1 MTRKNLAWIVV
12 WGTILIGGLTACAG
26 TASEAGG
33 LPTLVPTMT
42 ALPPIVP
49 TDVPLA
55 DPIALPPVN
64 WDDLDRFRAAMRP
77 AFAGD
82 IDAFAHRNRYY
93 IEARLV
99 FEDEVAILRGAQRVR
114 YTNRSADTLN
124 EIVFRLYPNLPAL
137 AGRMVVYQTEVNGAP
152 VEAVLAER
160 DTALIVP
167 LDTPL
172 TPGASVEIT
181 MQFSVAAER
190 GMYASYGAFGYQRQV
205 FSGPEWYPVLS
216 VYEEGRGWWMERATP
231 SGDAVYSETGLY
243 EVYFT
248 VPDDFVLIMSGTE
261 VETFPAGD
269 GMTTH
274 HIVSG
279 PMRDLLVVASPIFG
293 KTTSYVDD
301 IAINVYYWP
310 GDEVAAEQVLRI
322 ASDAVRIFNE
332 QFGPYPFAELDVAE
346 TFNFTGIEYPGVI
359 IIADRI
365 WEPGDEFMEIATAHE
380 VGHQWFYSVIGNN
393 QVDHPWLDESL
404 TSFTEYVYLRALY
417 GEKRFKDTTQS
428 DRDWYNY
435 YKSTGAPD
443 LPLNLPVSAYDDS
456 NYSVI
461 VYVKGPIFYLELEK
475 LLGRERFMDAL
486 QLYYQRHRYEVVSS
500 ADVLR
505 AFEDATGE
513 DLDAFFYQ
521 WVGEFEGLDPAVI
534 AEEQARTTVTQT
546 QGAP

>member
-1 MTRKNLAWIVV
+1 MSRKNLAWIAV
-12 WGTILIGGLTACAG
+12 WGIVLIGGLTACAG
-26 TASEAGG
+26 AASEASG
-33 LPTLVPTMT
+33 LPTLAPTMT
-42 ALPPIVP
+42 ALPPATP
-49 TDVPLA
+49 TDVPPA

-82 IDAFAHRNRYY
+82 IDAFADRNRYY
-93 IEARLV
+93 IEARLT
-99 FEDEVAILRGAQRVR
+99 FEDSVAILRGAQRVR
-114 YTNRSADTLN
+114 YTNHSSDTLN

-137 AGRMVVYQTEVNGAP
+137 AGRMVVYQTEVNGVP
-152 VEAVLAER
+152 VEAALAER
-160 DTALIVP
+160 NTALIVP

-243 EVYFT
+243 EVFFT
-248 VPDDFVLIMSGTE
+248 APDNFVVVMSGTE
-261 VETFPAGD
+261 LEAFPAGD
-269 GMTTH
+269 GMITH

-279 PMRDLLVVASPIFG
+279 PMRDLLVVASPILG
-293 KTTSYVDD
+293 KATSYVDD
-301 IAINVYYWP
+301 IAVNVYYWP
-310 GDEVAAEQVLRI
+310 GGEVAAEQVLRI
-322 ASDAVRIFNE
+322 ASDAVRIFDE

-359 IIADRI
+359 IIADRV
-365 WEPGDEFMEIATAHE
+365 WKPGDEFLEIATAHE

-404 TSFTEYVYLRALY
+404 TSFTEYVYLREVY
-417 GEKRFKDTTQS
+417 GEKRFKDATQS

-443 LPLNLPVSAYDDS
+443 LPLNLPVAAYDDS

-461 VYVKGPIFYLELEK
+461 IYVKGPLFYLELER

-486 QLYYQRHRYEVVSS
+486 RLYYQRHRYEVVSS

-505 AFEDATGE
+505 AFEDATSE

-521 WVGEFEGLDPAVI
+521 WVGEFEGLDPTVI
-534 AEEQARTTVTQT
+534 AEEQARTTVTQP

>member
-1 MTRKNLAWIVV
+1 MNRRDFAQLVLWGALAV
-12 WGTILIGGLTACAG
+12 WGLTACAG
-26 TASEAGG
+26 ASSEAGG
-33 LPTLVPTMT
+33 LPTPAPTMT
-42 ALPPIVP
+42 ALPPVVP
-49 TDVPLA
+49 TDVPPA
-55 DPIALPPVN
+55 DPITLPPVA

-82 IDAFAHRNRYY
+82 IDAFAERNRYY
-93 IEARLV
+93 IEARLI
-99 FEDEVAILRGAQRVR
+99 FEDSVAILRGAQRVR
-114 YTNRSADTLN
+114 YTNRSADTLS

-167 LDTPL
+167 LETPL
-172 TPGASVEIT
+172 APGDSVEIT

-190 GMYASYGAFGYQRQV
+190 GMYASYGAFGYQREV

-216 VYEEGRGWWMERATP
+216 VYEEGRGWWMERPTP
-231 SGDAVYSETGLY
+231 TGDAVYSETGLY
-243 EVYFT
+243 EVFFT
-248 VPDDFVLIMSGTE
+248 APDNFVVVMSGTE
-261 VETFPAGD
+261 LEAFPAGD

-279 PMRDLLVVASPIFG
+279 PMRDLLVVASPILG
-293 KTTSYVDD
+293 KTTGYVED
-301 IAINVYYWP
+301 IAVNVYYWP
-310 GDEVAAEQVLRI
+310 GGEVAAEQVLRV

-332 QFGPYPFAELDVAE
+332 QFGPYPYAELDVVE
-346 TFNFTGIEYPGVI
+346 TFNFTGIEYPGMI
-359 IIADRI
+359 IIANRVWI
-365 WEPGDEFMEIATAHE
+365 PGDEFLEIATAHE
-380 VGHQWFYSVIGNN
+380 VGHQWFYSVVGNN

-404 TSFTEYVYLRALY
+404 TSFTEYVYLRELY

-443 LPLNLPVSAYDDS
+443 LVLNLPVSAYDDS
-456 NYSVI
+456 NYGVI
-461 VYVKGPIFYLELEK
+461 IYVKGPLFYLELEK
-475 LLGRERFMDAL
+475 LLGRERFMEAL
-486 QLYYQRHRYEVVSS
+486 RLYYQRHRYEVVSS

-513 DLDAFFYQ
+513 DLDAFFYE

-534 AEEQARTTVTQT
+534 AEKQARSQ
-546 QGAP
+546 